1 VEMGCRSPVRVGVFV
16 SRPCHLLCL
25 LPVLAHLFS
34 FCTMHHA
41 HSTPLQT
48 TPPVNTT
55 PMSCSHS
62 PPVLSQIQAYNHTI
76 KSTSFNYP
84 LPSFHP
90 TILRSLHTETTF
102 YLPQL
107 PPPTSPIIIPI
118 ADPASP
124 THIPH
129 TNSYVVLLQKE
140 SCTCISIPAH
150 HAPSTSHMRTPGSH
164 VTTHITSTSLTT
176 PTRPPNFTKT
186 NTPHS
191 ESHPDSRL
199 SHPDSR
205 PQTGLPTYVAQ
216 PLLGRKSK

>member
-1 VEMGCRSPVRVGVFV
+1 MWYVPTLAYLWYLVKFQQNRIYC
-16 SRPCHLLCL
+16 LLCL
-25 LPVLAHLFS
+25 LSSSHPNHPPGDIGIDHATSYLLPILTHLLP
-34 FCTMHHA
+34 FCTVHHS
-41 HSTPLQT
+41 HPTPLHT

-55 PMSCSHS
+55 PMSRSHS

-76 KSTSFNYP
+76 KSTPFNFP

-90 TILRSLHTETTF
+90 TILRSLHTEMTF

-107 PPPTSPIIIPI
+107 PPATAPIIIPI

-129 TNSYVVLLQKE
+129 TNSYVVLLLKE

-164 VTTHITSTSLTT
+164 VTTHM
-176 PTRPPNFTKT
+176 
-186 NTPHS
+186 
-191 ESHPDSRL
+191 
-199 SHPDSR
+199 
-205 PQTGLPTYVAQ
+205 
-216 PLLGRKSK
+216 